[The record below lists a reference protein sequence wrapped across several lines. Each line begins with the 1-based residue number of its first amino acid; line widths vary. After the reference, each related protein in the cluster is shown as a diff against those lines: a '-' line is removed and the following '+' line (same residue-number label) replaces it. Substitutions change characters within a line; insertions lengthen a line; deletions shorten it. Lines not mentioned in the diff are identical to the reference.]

1 MLRGI
6 DVSTYQGSINWSAVK
21 ASGIDFAI
29 VKATQGRAVSSN
41 SYLFTDRQFAAN
53 VTGAHDVGLKVG
65 VYHYLTAKTVKEAQT
80 EAAHFCETI
89 APYKPRIELWA
100 AVDVEEDK
108 YLPRNKKL
116 LSDIVDAFCAYV
128 AAEGYRPMVYTNPNY
143 LVYRLDKLPTHD
155 LWLALWRD
163 KERKPTGY
171 DNMKIW
177 QYGAETVRGIST
189 GEVDSN
195 YGYFEVAVEDVP
207 SKPVEPL
214 PELETVFEVG
224 DKVKVR
230 TGKNYLYGTTKKFML
245 WFREYEVLSA
255 KGDRVVIG
263 KKGVVTAAVDAEN
276 LTRVV

>member
-6 DVSTYQGSINWSAVK
+6 DVSTYQGNINWSAVK

-29 VKATQGRAVSSN
+29 VKATQGHAVNSN

-80 EAAHFCETI
+80 EAAHFCDTI

-116 LSDIVDAFCAYV
+116 LSNIVEAFCAYV
-128 AAEGYRPMVYTNPNY
+128 AAEGYRPMVYTGPNY
-143 LVYRLDKLPTHD
+143 LTYRLERIPDRD
-155 LWLALWRD
+155 LWLALWCD
-163 KERKPTGY
+163 KERKPIGY
-171 DNMKIW
+171 DTMKIW
-177 QYGAETVRGIST
+177 QYGAETVGGIK
-189 GEVDSN
+189 GFVDSN

-207 SKPVEPL
+207 SKPEAPI
-214 PELETVFEVG
+214 PELDPDFSVG
-224 DKVKVR
+224 DIVKVR

-245 WFREYEVLSA
+245 WFRQYEVLSV

-263 KKGVVTAAVDAEN
+263 KKGVVTAAVHADN
-276 LTRVV
+276 LVLV